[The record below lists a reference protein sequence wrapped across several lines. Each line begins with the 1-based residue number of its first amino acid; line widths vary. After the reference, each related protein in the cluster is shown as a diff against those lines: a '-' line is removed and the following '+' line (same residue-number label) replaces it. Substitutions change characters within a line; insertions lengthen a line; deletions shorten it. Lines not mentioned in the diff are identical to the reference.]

1 MKKKYIAPT
10 WRNVRMKGRL
20 CIITSSEYATNDP
33 AGSKS
38 NSLFG
43 SDEED
48 KGEGFFRDLE

>member
-1 MKKKYIAPT
+1 
-10 WRNVRMKGRL
+10 MKGRL